1 METDR
6 AEDLNTYIPGQKN
19 YSDIPPLP
27 PYLRHTR
34 RSNLPGPPL
43 LEDLPEPT
51 PLSFSRCPDPDG
63 IPLLCAHPVVSFEF
77 SSSSGQS
84 VAFLCTFCFRL
95 VRVRGRESRVVL
107 RSNQLSSFRRG
118 GPWASLA
125 LAPGSL
131 ERVVTEYTMHSPPTP
146 GARSTTSH
154 DADGSGGAHQSTH
167 DKRSRRASGSKSA
180 QSPIPVPIRKWAGCA
195 EGSI

>member
-107 RSNQLSSFRRG
+107 RSNQLSVLPKRWTLGLASAGPGLSRARRD
-118 GPWASLA
+118 
-125 LAPGSL
+125 
-131 ERVVTEYTMHSPPTP
+131 RVYNAFS
-146 GARSTTSH
+146 SY
-154 DADGSGGAHQSTH
+154 
-167 DKRSRRASGSKSA
+167 SRRSVHDLA
-180 QSPIPVPIRKWAGCA
+180 RRRR
-195 EGSI
+195 